1 MKVYIS
7 IDIEGVAGITHW
19 DEAEHDHKAHPQFQ
33 ERMTGEAV
41 AACEGAIAAGATEIW
56 LKDAH
61 YSGRNILAE
70 RLPDCVRLIRG
81 WSGHPLGMVQ
91 ELDASFAA
99 AAFVGYHAPAG
110 TEDNPLAHTLTLKIA
125 EARLN
130 GRRASEFLLYATAA
144 STLGVPVVF
153 VSGDEELQA
162 HVRQANPRIHTL
174 ATSRGVGPSTISI
187 APAKARADIKAG
199 IAAALA
205 DDRKA
210 MLLPL
215 ANLWTLEIA
224 YNDPVHAYKASHY
237 PGAHHVADRTV
248 RLEADDYMDVLRALQ
263 FIH

>member
-7 IDIEGVAGITHW
+7 VDIEGIAGITHW
-19 DEAEHDHKAHPQFQ
+19 DEAEHDHKAYPQFQ

-70 RLPDCVRLIRG
+70 RLPECVRLIRG

-91 ELDASFAA
+91 ELDSSFDA
-99 AAFVGYHAPAG
+99 AAFIGYHAAAG
-110 TEDNPLAHTLTLKIA
+110 TED
-125 EARLN
+125 
-130 GRRASEFLLYATAA
+130 LLYATAA

-153 VSGDEELQA
+153 VSGDEGLQA

-174 ATSRGVGPSTISI
+174 ATSRGVGPSTISV

-199 IAAALA
+199 VAAALA

-215 ANLWTLEIA
+215 ANRWTLEVA
-224 YNDPVHAYKASHY
+224 YSDPVRAYEASHY
-237 PGAHHVADRTV
+237 PGARLVADRTV
-248 RLEADDYMDVLRALQ
+248 RLEVDDYMDVLRALR
-263 FIH
+263 FID